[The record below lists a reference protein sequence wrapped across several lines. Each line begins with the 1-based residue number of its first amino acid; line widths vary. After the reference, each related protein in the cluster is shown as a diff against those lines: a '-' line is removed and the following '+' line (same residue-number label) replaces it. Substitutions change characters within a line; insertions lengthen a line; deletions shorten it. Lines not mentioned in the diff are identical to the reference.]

1 MAIQREAEE
10 LPGVPK
16 ASLAEVVSRR
26 DLKVSEG
33 EGLAG

>member
-10 LPGVPK
+10 LPSTPK
-16 ASLAEVVSRR
+16 ASLAEVVSSR
-26 DLKVSEG
+26 DLKVSDG